1 MAISEMIK
9 KLRLREKM
17 SQEDFASIFSVSRQ
31 SVQKWENGTST
42 PEISKLVE
50 ISKHFDISLDM
61 LVLERDKR
69 ASEAILYN
77 SEMKPRYSSI
87 PT

>member
-69 ASEAILYN
+69 ASEAILNN
-77 SEMKPRYSSI
+77 SEMQPQY
-87 PT
+87 

>member
-61 LVLERDKR
+61 LVL
-69 ASEAILYN
+69 
-77 SEMKPRYSSI
+77 
-87 PT
+87 